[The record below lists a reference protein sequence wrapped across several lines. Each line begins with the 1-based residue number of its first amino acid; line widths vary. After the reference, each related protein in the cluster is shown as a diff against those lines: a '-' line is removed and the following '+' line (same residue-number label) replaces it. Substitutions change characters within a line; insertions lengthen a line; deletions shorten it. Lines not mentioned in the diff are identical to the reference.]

1 MLLRVRRILAPLL
14 IVLAG
19 LVALLSPAFPAL
31 IRYGAWPHTGAKP
44 LNVIVAGIDVD
55 YDWSAATW
63 PYPARPLD
71 FTYRTDTLLL
81 AQVRP
86 DGTVKLLS
94 IPRDSWVPIIG
105 WQGGS
110 LGKINSANIHGG
122 PEMVKATVQQLTGIE
137 ADGYVYL
144 TLNALRSVT
153 EAAGGVTVDVKTR
166 MKYDDN
172 AGNLHIDLQPGVQ
185 HLSGEQAEGF
195 LRFRH
200 DALGDIGRVARQQA
214 FLAALSERLRSPA
227 NVWRLPRV
235 VAALHANT
243 QSDLTRAEMGELLG
257 AALKGPRINSYTVPG
272 DFGWVGTTSI
282 WAVERG
288 ELGALISEQFRD
300 PDDPRGLRVLV
311 LNAQA
316 PDGSARALGARLEAL
331 GYRNVTAANDPHE
344 APTTVVEGGTPAARA
359 QVLRDLGYGAA
370 GPGTP
375 ASGSDLT
382 VRLGRDTPAPPS
394 PAP

>member
-1 MLLRVRRILAPLL
+1 MLLRVRRILALLL

-31 IRYGAWPHTGAKP
+31 IRYVAWPQTGEKP

-63 PYPARPLD
+63 PYPAKPLD

-94 IPRDSWVPIIG
+94 IPRDSWVPIVG
-105 WQGGS
+105 WRGSS

-122 PEMVKATVQQLTGIE
+122 PEMVKKTVQQLTGIE
-137 ADGYVYL
+137 PDGYVYL

-153 EAAGGVTVDVKTR
+153 EAVGGVTVDVTQR

-185 HLSGEQAEGF
+185 HLSGKQAEDF

-200 DALGDIGRVARQQA
+200 DNLGDIGRVARQQA
-214 FLAALSERLRSPA
+214 FLAALSERLRSPLNA
-227 NVWRLPRV
+227 WRLPRV

-243 QSDLTRAEMGELLG
+243 QSDLSRAEMGQLLG

-272 DFGWVGTTSI
+272 DFGWAGNTSI
-282 WAVERG
+282 WAVDQG
-288 ELGALISEQFRD
+288 KLSGLLTEQFRD
-300 PDDPRGLRVLV
+300 PDDPRGLRLLV
-311 LNAQA
+311 LNADA
-316 PDGSARALGARLEAL
+316 PPGSARALKAQLEAL
-331 GYRNVTAANDPHE
+331 GYRNVTAANDPRE
-344 APTTVVEGGTPAARA
+344 APTTVVEGGTPTARET
-359 QVLRDLGYGAA
+359 VLRDVGHGAA
-370 GPGTP
+370 GPSAP
-375 ASGSDLT
+375 ATGSDLT
-382 VRLGRDTPAPPS
+382 IRLGRDTPAP
-394 PAP
+394 